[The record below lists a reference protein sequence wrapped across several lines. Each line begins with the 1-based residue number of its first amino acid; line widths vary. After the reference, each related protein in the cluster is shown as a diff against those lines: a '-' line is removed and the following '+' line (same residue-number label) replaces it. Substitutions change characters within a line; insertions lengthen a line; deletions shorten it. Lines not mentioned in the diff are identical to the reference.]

1 MHILQ
6 LNKEAQNYQEFI
18 TAKIQ
23 IKMSKIRVRLVKSQI
38 GRTKKQKL
46 TLEALGLNR
55 IDSVVEHS
63 VTPQISGM
71 IEKVKHLVVTEEI

>member
-1 MHILQ
+1 
-6 LNKEAQNYQEFI
+6 
-18 TAKIQ
+18 
-23 IKMSKIRVRLVKSQI
+23 MSKIRVRLVKSQI